1 MSEILTAV
9 SLALVETVAA
19 MEGSVV
25 RVEARQ
31 RLPASGVVWSEAG
44 LIVTSAHA
52 VERDRDIRV
61 GLADG
66 RVLPARLLGRDP
78 GTDLALLQAEAGAG
92 PLGLAVPAWA
102 EAEALAAG
110 SLVLALGRPGG
121 KVLATLGIIS
131 AVDAGWNTPAGGF
144 VDHFVQTDN
153 VMYPGFSGG
162 PLVGADQRVLGVN
175 TSALVSGLS
184 VTLPTPTVQ
193 RVVDALRHNRRVRR
207 GYLGV
212 QAQAVALPE
221 AMRERLKQE
230 SGLLLTHI
238 EPNSPAARSRLVQG
252 DTLVTLNG
260 RPLRSLSDLA
270 LLLNGDPGDGGQVTA
285 QVVRGGQVR
294 ELPVAIGE
302 RTAQP

>member
-1 MSEILTAV
+1 MAEILSAL
-9 SLALVETVAA
+9 SQALVETVAA
-19 MEGSVV
+19 VEGGVV

-31 RLPASGVVWSEAG
+31 RLPGSGVIWPEDG
-44 LIVTSAHA
+44 LIVTSAHV

-78 GTDLALLQAEAGAG
+78 GTDLALLKTDEMNWPA
-92 PLGLAVPAWA
+92 PAWA
-102 EAEALAAG
+102 DAEALQVG

-121 KVLATLGIIS
+121 KVLATFGILS
-131 AVDAGWNTPAGGF
+131 AVDTGWNTPAGGF
-144 VDHFVQTDN
+144 VDHYVQSDT

-162 PLVGADQRVLGVN
+162 ALVDASQRVLGVN

-184 VTLPTPTVQ
+184 VTIPTATVR

-212 QAQAVALPE
+212 QAQAVPLPE
-221 AMRERLKQE
+221 ALRERLRQE
-230 SGLLLTHI
+230 SGLLLIHV
-238 EPNSPAARSRLVQG
+238 EPGSPAAQGRLVQG

-260 RPLRSLSDLA
+260 QALRSLHDLA
-270 LLLNGDPGDGGQVTA
+270 LVLNGDRGETSAVA
-285 QVVRGGQVR
+285 QVVRAGQVR
-294 ELPVAIGE
+294 ELRVAIGE
-302 RTAQP
+302 RAA

>member
-1 MSEILTAV
+1 MSELLTAV
-9 SLALVETVAA
+9 SQALVETVAA
-19 MEGSVV
+19 VEASVV

-31 RLPASGVVWSEAG
+31 RLPGSGVVWSADG
-44 LIVTSAHA
+44 LVVTSAHV
-52 VERDRDIRV
+52 VERDRDIRL

-78 GTDLALLQAEAGAG
+78 GTDLALLRAEADDLPA
-92 PLGLAVPAWA
+92 AAWA
-102 EAEALAAG
+102 EAEALAVG

-121 KVLATLGIIS
+121 KVLATLGIVS
-131 AVDAGWNTPAGGF
+131 AVDQGWNTPAGGF
-144 VDHFVQTDN
+144 ADHYVQSDT

-162 PLVGADQRVLGVN
+162 ALVDAAQRVLGVN

-184 VTLPTPTVQ
+184 VTLPTQTVR
-193 RVVDALRHNRRVRR
+193 RVVEALRRNRRVRR

-212 QAQAVALPE
+212 QAQSVALPD
-221 AMRERLKQE
+221 ALRERLQQE
-230 SGLLLTHI
+230 SGLLLLYV
-238 EPNSPAARSRLVQG
+238 EPNSPAAQSRLVQG

-260 RPLRSLSDLA
+260 LPLRSLNDLA
-270 LLLNGDPGDGGQVTA
+270 LALNGDHADGQVLA

-302 RTAQP
+302 ANGGAG